1 LRSQSTQDLTQRL
14 SKIKDD
20 FMTKNLITGEIINYA
35 DLQTLKRRQE
45 YIRLEGERIQMNEE
59 DFNKKVEVGSWK
71 LLAMVTNVFSL
82 EKVIMF
88 MSDQIQNTFD
98 LDMTFENGR
107 SFLVYAVA
115 RGDPVLLEK
124 LIVLKPELLQ
134 RCDDLGRTP
143 IHYSVLF
150 NKFKMLSVL
159 IEHKCPIDTAD
170 LKGQT
175 PLHLAAIRGARD
187 FYLILKFK
195 GADGLRADCFGMR
208 PVDYIERY
216 DDYLEFCKL
225 EGIELRDLA
234 VLQASRRSVQMLF
247 SQRSSSSEALPICG
261 IQHTQCKKV
270 SVEKTVFDRRRT
282 LLSRLRVITVSET
295 IESEPFYVD
304 LYGQHMNKKYHLE
317 EARRRQ
323 AESAEIELPHP
334 QGSSV
339 SFDDDRP
346 VSELEAE
353 LERESPTVGPKD
365 FVIHSTIGKGSF
377 GEIHCVSLRGR
388 SQRYAMKSYQK
399 SMMLSNNLIR
409 FLFVEKKIMTNF
421 QHPFIVKLYYS
432 FQNSE
437 RLFLVMEYCEK
448 RDLSKCVQRVNEY
461 QLKIL
466 ACEVILAIKALH
478 EIGII
483 HRDLKPEN
491 ILIGSDGHIRLADFG
506 LAKEKLKPSELST
519 TFCGSIAYL
528 PPEIVAKTGHNKS
541 VDWYLLGEIL
551 YEMVVGTPPFYDG
564 SKERLFDNI
573 LHKEVEF
580 PASMS
585 DSLRELIAGLLE
597 RNIHKRLGSRFG
609 AREVMDHPFFVG
621 IDWKKVYSKGYTLF
635 DPKDLKSYPNT
646 NLEQIITEG
655 AQAPTG
661 PNFDLPYWS
670 FTRPNIAAD

>member
-1 LRSQSTQDLTQRL
+1 
-14 SKIKDD
+14 
-20 FMTKNLITGEIINYA
+20 MT
-35 DLQTLKRRQE
+35 
-45 YIRLEGERIQMNEE
+45 
-59 DFNKKVEVGSWK
+59 
-71 LLAMVTNVFSL
+71 
-82 EKVIMF
+82 
-88 MSDQIQNTFD
+88 
-98 LDMTFENGR
+98 
-107 SFLVYAVA
+107 
-115 RGDPVLLEK
+115 
-124 LIVLKPELLQ
+124 
-134 RCDDLGRTP
+134 
-143 IHYSVLF
+143 
-150 NKFKMLSVL
+150 
-159 IEHKCPIDTAD
+159 
-170 LKGQT
+170 
-175 PLHLAAIRGARD
+175 
-187 FYLILKFK
+187 
-195 GADGLRADCFGMR
+195 
-208 PVDYIERY
+208 
-216 DDYLEFCKL
+216 
-225 EGIELRDLA
+225 
-234 VLQASRRSVQMLF
+234 
-247 SQRSSSSEALPICG
+247 
-261 IQHTQCKKV
+261 
-270 SVEKTVFDRRRT
+270 
-282 LLSRLRVITVSET
+282 
-295 IESEPFYVD
+295 
-304 LYGQHMNKKYHLE
+304 KKYHLE
-317 EARRRQ
+317 EARRRLLEGAAKDSTHFQ
-323 AESAEIELPHP
+323 A
-334 QGSSV
+334 SSV
-339 SFDDDRP
+339 SFEEDRT

-353 LERESPTVGPKD
+353 LERESPAVGPKD

-399 SMMLSNNLIR
+399 STMLSNNLIR

-466 ACEVILAIKALH
+466 ACEAILAIKALH
-478 EIGII
+478 EIGVI

-564 SKERLFDNI
+564 SKERLYDNI

-580 PASMS
+580 PSYMS

-597 RNIHKRLGSRFG
+597 RNIYKRLGSRLG
-609 AREVMDHPFFVG
+609 ARELMDHPYFVG

-635 DPKDLKSYPNT
+635 DPKELKSYPST
-646 NLEQIITEG
+646 NLEQMITEDVQASSG
-655 AQAPTG
+655 A
-661 PNFDLPYWS
+661 NFDLPYWS